1 MRDGIFMILDLPW
14 GIAASVSVM
23 VYGPD
28 QMPGRLGTI
37 WSLQGYDSIVSIYY
51 TS

>member
-1 MRDGIFMILDLPW
+1 MRDGVFMIFNLTW

-23 VYGPD
+23 VYGLD
-28 QMPGRLGTI
+28 RISGRLGTI
-37 WSLQGYDSIVSIYY
+37 WSLQGYDSMVSIYY